1 METWRDNDRMLG
13 GWADI
18 GVSAYPH
25 LTSWMRSQHN
35 HFSQPFRVK

>member
-1 METWRDNDRMLG
+1 MFG
-13 GWADI
+13 GLADI